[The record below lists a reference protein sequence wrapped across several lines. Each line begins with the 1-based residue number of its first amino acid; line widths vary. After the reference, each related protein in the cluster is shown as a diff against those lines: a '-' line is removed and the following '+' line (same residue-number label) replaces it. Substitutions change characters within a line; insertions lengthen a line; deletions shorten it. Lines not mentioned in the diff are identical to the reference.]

1 MHYNFAR
8 KSNLVSLNTE
18 VNKLGIDKL
27 IPAPVDLSKLN
38 DVVKNDGKKK
48 TVYDKLVTKLNNID
62 TSGFVLKT
70 KYHTGKSNLEK
81 KIPDT
86 SRLVKK
92 KQIKKLKLF
101 LKKWFSGLAATS
113 ALTAVEIK
121 KPDV

>member
-1 MHYNFAR
+1 MQQRLILLHYNFAR

-18 VNKLGIDKL
+18 VNKLDIDKL

-92 KQIKKLKLF
+92 NRLKC
-101 LKKWFSGLAATS
+101 
-113 ALTAVEIK
+113 
-121 KPDV
+121 

>member
-1 MHYNFAR
+1 MQQRLILLHYNFAR

-18 VNKLGIDKL
+18 VNKLDIDKL

-62 TSGFVLKT
+62 TSGFVLKN

-101 LKKWFSGLAATS
+101 LKK
-113 ALTAVEIK
+113 
-121 KPDV
+121 